1 MEATAIGRNSG
12 ISNSSATSATN
23 RPLLVIWLTKLPASS
38 PPPPPPGG
46 FTLTAI
52 VSTIGTTASTASP
65 TQLRRRP
72 KINHSSERKNRVEKK
87 GGATTPSTA
96 DIETLPR
103 EAHERLFQVRGDD
116 LETPHGYARVHQRGD
131 HLLRGGL
138 AEQCGH

>member
-52 VSTIGTTASTASP
+52 VSTIGSTASTASP

-87 GGATTPSTA
+87 GGATTPVAVAGLAGATAASTA

-103 EAHERLFQVRGDD
+103 EVHERLFQVRGDD
-116 LETPHGYARVHQRGD
+116 LETPYGY
-131 HLLRGGL
+131 
-138 AEQCGH
+138 